1 MSKTEHYAKLE
12 REALRASMQP
22 LADLWK
28 ERREAEELRE
38 QERRVKAH
46 TSALMRDYAKQNHDL
61 LEDIKRRNFWRE
73 MAGGFVLTSLGLFIG
88 YLITAAF

>member
-46 TSALMRDYAKQNHDL
+46 NSALMRDYAKQNSDL
-61 LEDIKRRNFWRE
+61 VAEIKRRNFLE
-73 MAGGFVLTSLGLFIG
+73 DVAGGFVLTAIGLFLG
-88 YLITAAF
+88 YLIVAAF

>member
-1 MSKTEHYAKLE
+1 MNKTEHYANLE

-22 LADLWK
+22 LADLWR

-46 TSALMRDYAKQNHDL
+46 NSALMRDYAKQNRDL
-61 LEDIKRRNFWRE
+61 VADIKRQNFWQNV
-73 MAGGFVLTSLGLFIG
+73 AGGFVLTALGLFIG
-88 YLITAAF
+88 YLIVAAF